1 MANNTYYMKTVLM
14 AGGRGTRIA
23 ELFPDIPKP
32 LIPVDGMPILERE
45 IRSLAAQGFK
55 DLILTVG
62 YLADKIIAYF
72 GDGSKLG
79 VKIEYFVEETPL
91 GNAGALFRLKDKIG
105 DEPFLLLNADAAF
118 DVDFNR
124 MLAFHKQ
131 HGGLVTLFTHP
142 NSHPYDSGL
151 IIADDK
157 GNVNQWLAKEDER
170 PQWYNNRV
178 NAGLHVIDPKVLD
191 LSLRNLEIDEE
202 TGMPKGKVDLD
213 RKILK
218 PLCGS
223 GQMYCYDS
231 PEYVKDMG
239 TPERF
244 HQVEADYR
252 NGAVQAKNLKN
263 KQKAI
268 FLDRDGTINKYVGFL
283 RNIDDFELIDGVSE
297 AIKLINQSGYLA
309 IVVTNQPVIARGEV
323 SWDELH
329 EIHRKMETLLGKD
342 GVYIDGMYICPHHPD
357 KGFEGERPEY
367 KIDCDCRKPK
377 PGLLLQAAKNF
388 NIDLAESYMIGD
400 SHIDVEAGENAGV
413 KASIKLEENAPHTL
427 DKVVLNCITNK
438 IL

>member
-1 MANNTYYMKTVLM
+1 M

-45 IRSLAAQGFK
+45 IRSLAAQGFT

-72 GDGSKLG
+72 GDGSNLG

-91 GNAGALFRLKDKIG
+91 GNAGALFRLRDKIG

-124 MLAFHKQ
+124 MLAFHKR
-131 HGGLVTLFTHP
+131 HGGPVTLFTHP

-157 GNVNQWLAKEDER
+157 CNVNQWLAKEDER

-191 LSLRNLEIDEE
+191 LALNNLEIDEE

-223 GQMYCYDS
+223 GKMFCYDS

-244 HQVEADYR
+244 HQVETDYR
-252 NGAVQAKNLKN
+252 NGVVQAKNLKN

-329 EIHRKMETLLGKD
+329 EIHRKMETLLGKE
-342 GVYIDGMYICPHHPD
+342 GAYIDGMYICPHHPD

-377 PGLLLQAAKNF
+377 PGLLLQAAKDF

-400 SHIDVEAGENAGV
+400 DYRDIKAGENAGV
-413 KASIKLEENAPHTL
+413 KGNFQVECNKVDNLLKVLIKIIEIAR
-427 DKVVLNCITNK
+427 
-438 IL
+438 